1 MTLGSFA
8 KFEYLFGVPMQIN
21 FPKQSVID
29 PDTMCVAFPVDVDG
43 VRRRVMISNE
53 ALDDH
58 FGGNHN
64 PDKRAVFESNRYAIE
79 SKARQIIEGGA
90 EGNVLLQTAMF

>member
-1 MTLGSFA
+1 
-8 KFEYLFGVPMQIN
+8 
-21 FPKQSVID
+21 
-29 PDTMCVAFPVDVDG
+29 
-43 VRRRVMISNE
+43 MISNE

-79 SKARQIIEGGA
+79 LKARQIIEGGV

>member
-1 MTLGSFA
+1 
-8 KFEYLFGVPMQIN
+8 MQIN
-21 FPKQSVID
+21 FPKQSIID
-29 PDTMCVAFPVDVDG
+29 SETMCVAFPVDVDG

-79 SKARQIIEGGA
+79 SKARQIIEGGV

>member
-1 MTLGSFA
+1 
-8 KFEYLFGVPMQIN
+8 MQIN

-29 PDTMCVAFPVDVDG
+29 SETMCVTFPVEVDG

-64 PDKRAVFESNRYAIE
+64 PDKKAVLESNRYAIE